1 MHSTTLTAPWAGV
14 RRWAFM
20 ALVGAILLLALAA
33 PALAAQRPDYSGG
46 LAAGDYPVYIGND
59 YTVSALRFS
68 ATAGTLQDVAGNAV
82 TTAGVQYWVKIRLT
96 PNADASPAGT
106 DNRGF
111 TWNPTTQAWVQER
124 ADWADFPTVT
134 TGAGGAI
141 SAGNT
146 WYFFR
151 FGDTTKSGTYRVLV
165 SLQPVGGGSGTTQ
178 NNAAAPA
185 VNVLDMT
192 GALPGSTAGF
202 VVHNGV
208 ATGLTAKR
216 AEADVS
222 GLTSPVWAL
231 SRTADTASTM
241 PLQLSPGLWN
251 GANAANGDF
260 ALAVPVSSAFD
271 VRLQNAIWP
280 ASAPS
285 FTGGLADVN
294 VALGGP
300 DTTPP
305 SAPGPLTVVPADT
318 TAALSWGA
326 ATDASGVTGYV
337 VYRWTDAPAG
347 AGYTPLPV
355 AVHTTTG
362 AETTWTDTGLTNG
375 TVYHY
380 AVRAVDA
387 ATNVGARTAS
397 ADASPI
403 GVTALTLGASPTT
416 VAWGKPWTLS
426 GALTAAAGAAVPDAP
441 VKLMRSVG
449 GGAWTLVG
457 TLTPAAG
464 TSTYTG
470 SMAAPTQKT
479 RYELIYEG
487 APAYA
492 GSTSDPVTVTPKVK
506 LGHPLAPSAVKKQK
520 SFTVYGS
527 LTPKAKAGSKTVKVK
542 CYLKKNGKWVLKQTV
557 TTKNSTKGSASQYKA
572 SASLP
577 TKGSWKLVAYAPE
590 TSRYAATTSG
600 PEYLKVK

>member
-1 MHSTTLTAPWAGV
+1 MHSTTLKVPRAGV
-14 RRWAFM
+14 RRWAFA
-20 ALVGAILLLALAA
+20 ALIGAILLLATAV
-33 PALAAQRPDYSGG
+33 PALAAQRPDYTGG
-46 LAAGDYPVYIGND
+46 LAAGDYPVYVGND
-59 YTVSALRFS
+59 YTMSALRFS

-96 PNADASPAGT
+96 PNADGSPAGT

-111 TWNPTTQAWVQER
+111 TWNPATQAWVQER

-141 SAGNT
+141 TAGNT

-178 NNAAAPA
+178 NNVAPPA
-185 VNVLDMT
+185 VTVLDMT
-192 GALPGSTAGF
+192 GTLPGSTAGF

-208 ATGLTAKR
+208 ATGLSAKR
-216 AEADVS
+216 AEADIS
-222 GLTSPVWAL
+222 GSTSPVWAL
-231 SRTADTASTM
+231 SRTADPASTM
-241 PLQLSPGLWN
+241 PLQFSPGLWN
-251 GANAANGDF
+251 GANATSGDF

-294 VALGGP
+294 VALGAT

-305 SAPGPLTVVPADT
+305 SAPGTLTVVSGDT

-326 ATDASGVTGYV
+326 ATDASGVSGYI

-362 AETTWTDTGLTNG
+362 AETTWTDTGLSSG

-387 ATNVGARTAS
+387 ATNVGPRAA
-397 ADASPI
+397 AA
-403 GVTALTLGASPTT
+403 TALTLAASPTT

-426 GALTAAAGAAVPDAP
+426 GVLTAAGAAVPDAP

-457 TLTPAAG
+457 RLTPAAG
-464 TSTYTG
+464 TSAYAD

-479 RYELIYEG
+479 RYELVYEG
-487 APAYA
+487 TAAYA

-506 LGHPLAPSAVKKQK
+506 LGAPVAPATVKKQK

-527 LTPKAKAGSKTVKVK
+527 LMPKAKAGSKSVKVK
-542 CYLKKNGKWVLKQTV
+542 CYLKKNGKWVLKKTV
-557 TTKNSTKGSASQYKA
+557 TTKNSTRGSASQYKA
-572 SASLP
+572 SASLSI
-577 TKGSWKLVAYAPE
+577 KGSWKLVAYAPE
-590 TSRYAATTSG
+590 TSKFAATTSG
-600 PEYLKVK
+600 SKYLKVK